1 MPHQNPQH
9 TDELLG
15 LTGWMVGY
23 TQEWNDS
30 LDSNFTYAENAL
42 DNTLLQQPD
51 DVHRTTYLAAN
62 LIWNPVD
69 RVRVGI
75 EYLYGLRE
83 NIDRETDDAH
93 RVQTAF
99 IFDLP

>member
-1 MPHQNPQH
+1 
-9 TDELLG
+9 
-15 LTGWMVGY
+15 MVGVNHAW
-23 TQEWNDS
+23 TDRLS
-30 LDSNFTYAENAL
+30 SNFTYAENRL
-42 DNTLLQQPD
+42 ENTAFQRDD

-62 LIWNPVD
+62 LIWSRWE

-83 NIDRETDDAH
+83 NVDRAVGPAN
-93 RVQTAF
+93 RLQAAF